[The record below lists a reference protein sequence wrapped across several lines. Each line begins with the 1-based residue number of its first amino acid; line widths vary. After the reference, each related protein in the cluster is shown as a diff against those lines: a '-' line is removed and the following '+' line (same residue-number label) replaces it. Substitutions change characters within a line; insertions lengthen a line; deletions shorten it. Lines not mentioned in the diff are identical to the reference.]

1 MRLASAPRMEAG
13 RIGLALAGGG
23 PEGAVYEI
31 GALRALDEA
40 VEGIDFNDLAV
51 YVGVSAG
58 AFVGGCLANG
68 ITIAQLCR
76 AMVDKDSGE
85 RRFSP
90 EVFFTPAFQEYVRR
104 AMLAPQRIAALVWNW
119 LRPGANG
126 SFMQSIVRLS
136 EALPLGVFDNEP
148 IREYLVEIFSVE
160 GRTDDFRHLRRPL
173 IVVAADL
180 DSGLARRFGE
190 PGSDHIPISK
200 AIQASSAMPGLY
212 PPVEIEG
219 RYYVDGVL
227 LKTMHASVPLDAA
240 AGLVLCINPL
250 VPIDMNATD
259 VPNDVVPSGQLRD
272 LGLPMVLSQTLRTFI
287 HSRLT
292 VGMAAYAPRYP
303 AQDVVLFEPRRDD
316 FRMFFSNTLSF
327 SSRKSICEHAYNV
340 TRQDLLARFDELA
353 PLFARH
359 GLRLRRDV
367 LEDRDRDLWSGV
379 GLPEGRSAYVTE
391 DLDRALARLETFI
404 AAQGD
409 SSSASISSPK
419 PLSP

>member
-1 MRLASAPRMEAG
+1 MRLAGVPHMKPG

-68 ITIAQLCR
+68 ITLTQLCR
-76 AMVDKDSGE
+76 ALVNRDPGE

-90 EVFFTPAFQEYVRR
+90 EIFFTPAIEEYVRR
-104 AMLAPQRIAALVWNW
+104 ALVAPQRVAAVLWNW
-119 LRPGANG
+119 LRPGADG
-126 SFMQSIVRLS
+126 SLMQSMVRLS

-148 IREYLVEIFSVE
+148 IREYLEELFKVE
-160 GRTDDFRHLRRPL
+160 GRTDDFRRLRRPL

-180 DSGLARRFGE
+180 DSGQARRFGE

-200 AIQASSAMPGLY
+200 AIQASSALPGLY

-219 RYYVDGVL
+219 RHYVDGVL

-240 AGLVLCINPL
+240 AGLVLCVNPL
-250 VPIDMNATD
+250 VPIDMNATT
-259 VPNDVVPSGQLRD
+259 VPNKEIPAGQLRD

-287 HSRLT
+287 HSRLS

-303 AQDVVLFEPRRDD
+303 DQDVLLFEPRRDD
-316 FRMFFSNTLSF
+316 HRMFFSNTLSF
-327 SSRKSICEHAYNV
+327 SSRKSICEHAYAV
-340 TRQDLLARFDELA
+340 TRQDLLTRFDELA
-353 PLFARH
+353 PAFARH
-359 GLRLRRDV
+359 GLRLSRDV
-367 LEDRDRDLWSGV
+367 LEDGTRDLWTGV
-379 GLPEGRSAYVTE
+379 GLPEGKTSHVSE
-391 DLDRALARLETFI
+391 DLDRVLTRLENLI
-404 AAQGD
+404 AERRTV
-409 SSSASISSPK
+409 PV
-419 PLSP
+419 